1 MQLIFKKYIVNTET
15 DFVEDG
21 IDKINTHLTVCAGIE
36 EDINNIIPLLTFDLY
51 VINLNS
57 QTGVEMDEQRTI
69 ESIILVNNLNT
80 I

>member
-21 IDKINTHLTVCAGIE
+21 VDKINAHLTVCVGVE
-36 EDINNIIPLLTFDLY
+36 EDINNIIPSLTFDLY

-57 QTGVEMDEQRTI
+57 QTGVEMDEQRTL